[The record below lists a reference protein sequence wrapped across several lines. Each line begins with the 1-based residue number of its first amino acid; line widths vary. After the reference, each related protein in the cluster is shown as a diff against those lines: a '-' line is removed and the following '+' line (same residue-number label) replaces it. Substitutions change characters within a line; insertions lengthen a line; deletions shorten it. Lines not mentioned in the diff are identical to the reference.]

1 MEVRDFRLLG
11 AATLDAVR
19 ARAAVAV
26 AAWAGQWGVAADACQ
41 VLCARPGSEL
51 AGVAWEARWEARWE
65 TGSRQ
70 LWLAFPPAL
79 QQSLQRAMF
88 GRDDRP
94 AGFGAAP
101 GQLAALAAERAADAL
116 GAALAGALL
125 DADGGQCVQSGA
137 PTQPPAHLLARGA
150 GTLCVTVAVGAA
162 RCRILLDG
170 ASVAAFVPAAVPAR
184 EPLAPVALLKAL
196 HATPV
201 RLAVRLGQ
209 AELGL
214 SALMSV
220 AVGDVIRLGRAADA
234 PVEVLAPDGGALLR
248 AYPGQTQGMVAI
260 EIDGRH

>member
-19 ARAAVAV
+19 AHAAAAV
-26 AAWAGQWGVAADACQ
+26 AAWAGQWGVAVDACE

-51 AGVAWEARWEARWE
+51 AGVAWDARWEA
-65 TGSRQ
+65 GDRQ

-94 AGFGAAP
+94 AGFGAQP
-101 GQLAALAAERAADAL
+101 GQLAALAASRAVDAL

-125 DADGGQCVQSGA
+125 DADGGQAARPGVSG
-137 PTQPPAHLLARGA
+137 QPPSHLLARGA
-150 GTLCVTVAVGAA
+150 GTLCITVAVGAA

-170 ASVAAFVPAAVPAR
+170 AGVAALAPGVPAARDA
-184 EPLAPVALLKAL
+184 LAPVALLKAL
-196 HATPV
+196 EATPV
-201 RLAVRLGQ
+201 SLAVRLGQ

-234 PVEVLAPDGGALLR
+234 PVEVLAPDGGTLLR

>member
-1 MEVRDFRLLG
+1 MDVRDFRLLG
-11 AATLDAVR
+11 ASTLDAVR
-19 ARAAVAV
+19 AQAAAAV

-41 VLCARPGSEL
+41 VLCARPGGEL
-51 AGVAWEARWEARWE
+51 AGVAWEARWEA
-65 TGSRQ
+65 GNRQ

-94 AGFGAAP
+94 AGFGA
-101 GQLAALAAERAADAL
+101 GQLAALAAERAAEAL

-125 DADGGQCVQSGA
+125 DAAAGQGVRPGV
-137 PTQPPAHLLARGA
+137 PTQPPPHLLARGA
-150 GTLCVTVAVGAA
+150 GTLCVTVAIGAA

-170 ASVAAFVPAAVPAR
+170 ASVAAFAPSVPAR
-184 EPLAPVALLKAL
+184 EGLAPVALLKAL

-209 AELGL
+209 AELGF

-220 AVGDVIRLGRAADA
+220 AVGDVIRLGRAVDA

>member
-1 MEVRDFRLLG
+1 MGVRDFRLLG

-19 ARAAVAV
+19 ARAAAAV
-26 AAWAGQWGVAADACQ
+26 AAWAGQWGVAADACE
-41 VLCARPGSEL
+41 VLCARPGGEL
-51 AGVAWEARWEARWE
+51 AGVAWDARWEA
-65 TGSRQ
+65 GDRQ
-70 LWLAFPPAL
+70 LWLAFPPDL

-101 GQLAALAAERAADAL
+101 GQLAALAAARALDAL

-125 DADGGQCVQSGA
+125 DADGGQGARPGVSG
-137 PTQPPAHLLARGA
+137 PPPSHLLARGA
-150 GTLCVTVAVGAA
+150 GTLCITVAVGAA
-162 RCRILLDG
+162 RGRILLDG
-170 ASVAAFVPAAVPAR
+170 AGVAALAPAAPPAR
-184 EPLAPVALLKAL
+184 EALAPVALLKAL
-196 HATPV
+196 DATPV

>member
-1 MEVRDFRLLG
+1 MDVRDFRLLG

-19 ARAAVAV
+19 ARAAAAV
-26 AAWAGQWGVAADACQ
+26 AAWAAQWGVAADACQ
-41 VLCARPGSEL
+41 VSCARPGGEL
-51 AGVAWEARWEARWE
+51 AGVAWEARWEA
-65 TGSRQ
+65 GSRQ

-101 GQLAALAAERAADAL
+101 GGLAALAADRAADAL

-125 DADGGQCVQSGA
+125 DTDGGNGVQPGM
-137 PTQPPAHLLARGA
+137 PGQPPVHLLARGA
-150 GTLCVTVAVGAA
+150 GTLCVTVVVGAA

-170 ASVAAFVPAAVPAR
+170 AGVAAFAPAAPAR
-184 EPLAPVALLKAL
+184 EALAPVALLKAL

-234 PVEVLAPDGGALLR
+234 PVEVLAPDGSALLH

>member
-19 ARAAVAV
+19 ARAAAAV
-26 AAWAGQWGVAADACQ
+26 AAWAGQWGVADDACQ
-41 VLCARPGSEL
+41 VLCARPSGEL
-51 AGVAWEARWEARWE
+51 AGVAWEACWEARSD
-65 TGSRQ
+65 TGNSQ

-101 GQLAALAAERAADAL
+101 GRLAALAAERAADAL

-125 DADGGQCVQSGA
+125 DEDARPGPS
-137 PTQPPAHLLARGA
+137 TQPPAHLLARGA
-150 GTLCVTVAVGAA
+150 GTLCITVAVGAA

-170 ASVAAFVPAAVPAR
+170 ASVAAFAPAAPAR

-209 AELGL
+209 VELGL

>member
-19 ARAAVAV
+19 ARAAAAV
-26 AAWAGQWGVAADACQ
+26 AAWAGQWGVADDACQ
-41 VLCARPGSEL
+41 VLCARPSGEL
-51 AGVAWEARWEARWE
+51 AGVVWEARFEA
-65 TGSRQ
+65 GDRQ

-116 GAALAGALL
+116 GAALAGGLL
-125 DADGGQCVQSGA
+125 DEDARSGPSA
-137 PTQPPAHLLARGA
+137 QPPAHLLARGA
-150 GTLCVTVAVGAA
+150 GTLCITVAVGAA

-170 ASVAAFVPAAVPAR
+170 GSVAAFAPAAPAR